1 MDRNWKKLL
10 KIITWKKLLV
20 SSCLLRALP
29 PVLNIGLSPHHSY
42 PALVCRCR
50 GPVDL
55 EWRAKP
61 NDGSNKGIMVVVAI
75 GHHYLINKTPCIRGC
90 QKMTTGWHRISEATR
105 TKTSSKQQMWQVNPK
120 PEEWTL
126 SSIFSQSV
134 LGGGTT
140 KLYSRTIVQFHYME
154 EVWFWIY

>member
-29 PVLNIGLSPHHSY
+29 PVLNIGLSLHHSY

-75 GHHYLINKTPCIRGC
+75 GHHYLINKTPCNRGG

-105 TKTSSKQQMWQVNPK
+105 TQTSSKQQMWQVTQA
-120 PEEWTL
+120 WRVTS
-126 SSIFSQSV
+126 SSIFLVV
-134 LGGGTT
+134 LQN
-140 KLYSRTIVQFHYME
+140 YIVAIVQFHYMK

>member
-20 SSCLLRALP
+20 SLCLLRALP
-29 PVLNIGLSPHHSY
+29 PVLIIGLSLHHSY

-75 GHHYLINKTPCIRGC
+75 GHHYLINKTPSNTGG
-90 QKMTTGWHRISEATR
+90 QKMTTGWHNHHRISEATR
-105 TKTSSKQQMWQVNPK
+105 IKTSSKQQMWQVTQA
-120 PEEWTL
+120 WRVT
-126 SSIFSQSV
+126 SSR
-134 LGGGTT
+134 
-140 KLYSRTIVQFHYME
+140 KLRNYIVAIVQFPIWNKFDYCQ
-154 EVWFWIY
+154 I